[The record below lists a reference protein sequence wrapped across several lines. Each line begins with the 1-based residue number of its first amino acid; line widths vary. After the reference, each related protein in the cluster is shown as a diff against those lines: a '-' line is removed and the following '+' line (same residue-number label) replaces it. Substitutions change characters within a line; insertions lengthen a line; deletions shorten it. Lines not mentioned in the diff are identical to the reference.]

1 MRVGAGP
8 GAADLLTVRAL
19 AAIQGA
25 HALLYAAL
33 IGQEILDLAPRPCLR
48 SLTGERAGARV

>member
-1 MRVGAGP
+1 MQPKIMRVGAGP

-33 IGQEILDLAPRPCLR
+33 IGQEILDLAPPLSAQSHR
-48 SLTGERAGARV
+48 